1 MAATKKNPHFS
12 DLPAAPSM
20 LPDPFGNRRD
30 ASVALSQVL
39 TGSNVV
45 VQAKALRDYYIALA
59 NQADLAAGGTG
70 SAVGGGVP

>member
-12 DLPAAPSM
+12 DLPIAPNT

-30 ASVALSQVL
+30 ASIALSTIL

-45 VQAKALRDYYIALA
+45 IQAKALRDYYIALA
-59 NQADLAAGGTG
+59 NQADFAAGGTG
-70 SAVGGGVP
+70 SAVSGGVP

>member
-12 DLPAAPSM
+12 DLPIAPST

-30 ASVALSQVL
+30 ASVALSSII
-39 TGSNVV
+39 TGANVV

-59 NQADLAAGGTG
+59 NQADFAAGGTG
-70 SAVGGGVP
+70 SAVSGGVP

>member
-12 DLPAAPSM
+12 DLPIAPNTM
-20 LPDPFGNRRD
+20 PDPFGDRRN
-30 ASVALSQVL
+30 ASIALSTIL

-45 VQAKALRDYYIALA
+45 VQAKALRDYWIALA